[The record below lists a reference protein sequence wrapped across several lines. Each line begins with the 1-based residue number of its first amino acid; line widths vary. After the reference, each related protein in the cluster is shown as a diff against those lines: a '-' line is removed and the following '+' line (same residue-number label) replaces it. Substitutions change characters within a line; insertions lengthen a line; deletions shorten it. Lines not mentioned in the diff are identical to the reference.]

1 VDDFNKTCKLHPQGD
16 NLIFACCSCK
26 KFVCTRCYC
35 KNHRDCFCN
44 LTDLMYDDIKEDNE
58 SNLKLLVEMKE
69 EFATHLNILEQ
80 KNKYIQDNNPFDS
93 YANLIN
99 KIYDD
104 IIFSVNQERKL
115 AIENMNKLKSN
126 YMKNLNNNIE
136 KINDVISK
144 SNSTEK
150 GLREE
155 IKKMNAQDSF
165 TFCRDYIVD
174 NKSDLLAEAC
184 EEIKY
189 FSDQDFTT
197 MKESF
202 IDTNTI
208 IYNDSTKIID
218 QCKNFRE
225 YLTDKINNFY
235 SNYEKY
241 EKKFAYS
248 VVMNKKEFIVYMI
261 EENKVNIVDYTN
273 DFVIPSYARWIEI
286 SGDKLLLTGGEK
298 DFIESLSCTYLFKF
312 SLYQSSH
319 NPNGFEAK
327 VSKKADMIYKRR
339 AHSLIYFNDYIY
351 AISGVDKKEMIKTCE
366 KYDIFNNKWI
376 ELPGLNYPRQNS
388 ALAIHN
394 QRYLYAFSGYDGHK
408 NVDSYEK
415 LDVNNEKSGI
425 SKN

>member
-1 VDDFNKTCKLHPQGD
+1 
-16 NLIFACCSCK
+16 
-26 KFVCTRCYC
+26 
-35 KNHRDCFCN
+35 
-44 LTDLMYDDIKEDNE
+44 MYDDIKEDNE

-69 EFATHLNILEQ
+69 EFSTHLNSLEQ
-80 KNKYIQDNNPFDS
+80 KNKYIHENNPFDS
-93 YANLIN
+93 YTTLIN

-136 KINDVISK
+136 KINDVLNK

-150 GLREE
+150 SLKEE
-155 IKKMNAQDSF
+155 IKKMNAQDPF
-165 TFCRDYIVD
+165 TFCRDYIID

-197 MKESF
+197 MKESY

-225 YLTDKINNFY
+225 YITDKINNFY
-235 SNYEKY
+235 TNYEKY

-312 SLYQSSH
+312 SLYQSNH
-319 NPNGFEAK
+319 NANGFEAK

-376 ELPGLNYPRQNS
+376 EVPGLNYPRQNS

-415 LDVNNEKSGI
+415 LDVNNEKAGNKTNYLI
-425 SKN
+425 INNNIRMENHGN

>member
-1 VDDFNKTCKLHPQGD
+1 M
-16 NLIFACCSCK
+16 S
-26 KFVCTRCYC
+26 
-35 KNHRDCFCN
+35 
-44 LTDLMYDDIKEDNE
+44 
-58 SNLKLLVEMKE
+58 
-69 EFATHLNILEQ
+69 
-80 KNKYIQDNNPFDS
+80 
-93 YANLIN
+93 
-99 KIYDD
+99 
-104 IIFSVNQERKL
+104 
-115 AIENMNKLKSN
+115 
-126 YMKNLNNNIE
+126 NNIE
-136 KINDVISK
+136 KIRDVITK
-144 SNSTEK
+144 TNNTEK
-150 GLREE
+150 GLKEE
-155 IKKMNAQDSF
+155 IKRMNSLDPFSF
-165 TFCRDYIVD
+165 CKDYIID

-208 IYNDSTKIID
+208 IYNDSTILID

-225 YLTDKINNFY
+225 YILDKMNNFY

-273 DFVIPSYARWIEI
+273 DFVIPSFARWIEI

-312 SLYQSSH
+312 SVYTHHSQ
-319 NPNGFEAK
+319 NDFQAK
-327 VSKKADMIYKRR
+327 VSKKADMLYKRR

-366 KYDIFNNKWI
+366 KYDIFNDKWI
-376 ELPGLNYPRQNS
+376 EVPGLNYPRQNC
-388 ALAIHN
+388 ALAVHN
-394 QRYLYAFSGYDGHK
+394 QRYLYAFAGYDGHK
-408 NVDSYEK
+408 NVDTFEK
-415 LDVNNEKSGI
+415 LDANNENAGI
-425 SKN
+425 NLINLIHLI

>member
-1 VDDFNKTCKLHPQGD
+1 
-16 NLIFACCSCK
+16 
-26 KFVCTRCYC
+26 
-35 KNHRDCFCN
+35 
-44 LTDLMYDDIKEDNE
+44 MYDDIKEDNE
-58 SNLKLLVEMKE
+58 SNLNLLSEMQG
-69 EFATHLNILEQ
+69 EFKSHLSSLEK
-80 KNKYIQDNNPFDS
+80 KNAYFEDNNPFDS
-93 YANLIN
+93 YTNLIN
-99 KIYDD
+99 KIFDD
-104 IIFSVNQERKL
+104 IIQTVNEERKHS
-115 AIENMNKLKSN
+115 IDNMNKLKGN
-126 YMKNLNNNIE
+126 YMKNMNNTIE
-136 KINDVISK
+136 KLKDVINK
-144 SNSTEK
+144 SATTEK
-150 GLREE
+150 GLKEE
-155 IKKMNAQDSF
+155 IKKMNMQDPF
-165 TFCRDYIVD
+165 NFCKDYIID

-197 MKESF
+197 MKQSF

-208 IYNDSTKIID
+208 IFNDSTKIID

-225 YLTDKINNFY
+225 YILDKVNNFY
-235 SNYEKY
+235 NNYEKY

-261 EENKVNIVDYTN
+261 EENKVNIVDYAN

-298 DFIESLSCTYLFKF
+298 DFIESLNSTYLFKF
-312 SLYQSSH
+312 SVYCKDSS
-319 NPNGFEAK
+319 NGFHAK
-327 VSKKADMIYKRR
+327 VSKKADMLYKRR

-376 ELPGLNYPRQNS
+376 EVPGLNYPRQNS

-408 NVDSYEK
+408 NVDSYEV
-415 LDVNNEKSGI
+415 LDVENEHKGKKEFFNI
-425 SKN
+425 KFFCLNFKYNYIYKFFKFF